1 MHNYIISISV
11 LCIFIYTCFYFLYSS
26 NSVRI
31 SFEYRLFSLRY
42 KYLSRGIESSI
53 MEPTSIR
60 FLPKRLGS
68 RPTTS
73 RLFHHPRKESSYM
86 QYHVSPVSRCRFSL
100 FANVRSWYTLVLDR
114 KCFSSPYPFQLPF
127 ALSALEFAFVCLLC
141 WLLEFWLFSSSRK

>member
-26 NSVRI
+26 NSVGI

-86 QYHVSPVSRCRFSL
+86 QYGITLSVLTFCQCSIVIHSCAWSKVLLFSL
-100 FANVRSWYTLVLDR
+100 SLSTSIRFISTWICIRMPAMLTLGVLVI
-114 KCFSSPYPFQLPF
+114 FIES
-127 ALSALEFAFVCLLC
+127 
-141 WLLEFWLFSSSRK
+141 